1 MQGGGAE
8 KVHGKVYGIQQ
19 QCTVSLYGLSDCVPR
34 RTSRGGGEGF
44 TAAGKGVDSS
54 SSTLGDLGELLD
66 DEEFSSSFFSLFD
79 PDGEGAIELDKLLR
93 MIRINLM

>member
-1 MQGGGAE
+1 MN
-8 KVHGKVYGIQQ
+8 V
-19 QCTVSLYGLSDCVPR
+19 LSYYMDCLLALIAMVNSVPH
-34 RTSRGGGEGF
+34 RTTRAGGEGF

-79 PDGEGAIELDKLLR
+79 PDGEGAIKLDKLLR